1 VKPTRSVVRVVA
13 KLDPKIEEAI
23 RDIKTR
29 LEKLEKPPASVADQ
43 VITIIGPN
51 GRALAARAG
60 DTVRVAMPKI
70 AMREEK
76 PVRTPDEVL
85 EARMPDAVALGH
97 RQALAALLGILDDW
111 IAGAREN
118 HAAMGHSTELKDD
131 ECWTRFHPADIR
143 TMINDAAREMGIHE
157 FPKPAN
163 PPEK

>member
-1 VKPTRSVVRVVA
+1 MKPTRSVVRVVA

-51 GRALAARAG
+51 GRALVARAG
-60 DTVRVAMPKI
+60 DTVRVAMPKVT
-70 AMREEK
+70 MREEK

-85 EARMPDAVALGH
+85 EARMPDAVGLGH
-97 RQALAALLGILDDW
+97 RQALSALLGVLDDW
-111 IAGAREN
+111 IVGVREN
-118 HAAMGHSTELKDD
+118 HAAMEHRDEPAGD
-131 ECWTRFHPADIR
+131 ECWTRFHPDDIR
-143 TMINDAAREMGIHE
+143 TMVNDAAREMGIHE